1 MPVHLIIGSDIR
13 PRGVLLLRRK
23 DKEVTSLDWI
33 TEVLDRGVWI
43 QLAMSDKEGWPYVV
57 PLNYGFKDDF
67 IIVHGAREGKKIDL
81 LKENNKVAFN
91 VAIDAEVVRNEENP
105 SEFSMKYRS
114 VSGLGT
120 ASFIEDIEEKRE
132 ALKIL
137 MDHYRGPKEPMT
149 EGMLKATAVI
159 KIQITELTGKNN
171 FYPKPE

>member
-1 MPVHLIIGSDIR
+1 M
-13 PRGVLLLRRK
+13 RRK
-23 DKEVTSLDWI
+23 DKEVTSRDWMAD
-33 TEVLDRGVWI
+33 VLDRGVWI
-43 QLAMSDKEGWPYVV
+43 ELAMADKEGWPYIV
-57 PLNYGFKDDF
+57 PLSYGFKDDF

-91 VAIDAEVVRNEENP
+91 VAIDTEVVRNEENP

-114 VSGLGT
+114 VSGLGI
-120 ASFIEDIEEKRE
+120 ASFIEDLEEKRE

-137 MDHYRGPKEPMT
+137 MDHYRGPKEPMA

-159 KIQITELTGKNN
+159 KIQITEITGKNN

>member
-1 MPVHLIIGSDIR
+1 M
-13 PRGVLLLRRK
+13 RRK
-23 DKEVTSLDWI
+23 DREVTSPEWMMK
-33 TEVLDRGVWI
+33 VLDEGEWME
-43 QLAMSDKEGWPYVV
+43 LAFTGKDGWPYIV
-57 PLNYGFKDDF
+57 PLNYGFGDDF
-67 IIVHGAREGKKIDL
+67 IIIHCAKEGKKIDL
-81 LKENNKVAFN
+81 MKENNKVAFN
-91 VAIDAEVVRNEENP
+91 VAVDAEIVRNEEDP
-105 SEFSMKYRS
+105 AKFSMKYRS

>member
-1 MPVHLIIGSDIR
+1 M
-13 PRGVLLLRRK
+13 RRK
-23 DKEVTSLDWI
+23 DKEVTSRDWMA
-33 TEVLDRGVWI
+33 EVMDRGVWME
-43 QLAMSDKEGWPYVV
+43 LAMADKEGRPYIV

-67 IIVHGAREGKKIDL
+67 IIVHGAKEGKKIDTIR
-81 LKENNKVAFN
+81 ENNMVAFN
-91 VAIDAEVVRNEENP
+91 ITIDAEVVRNEEDP

-137 MDHYRGPKEPMT
+137 MEHYRGPKEPMT
-149 EGMLKATAVI
+149 EGMLKATSVI
-159 KIQITELTGKNN
+159 KIQINEMTGKNN